1 MEESAKK
8 YTPGSNL
15 AKMSPEELAALARLD
30 ESLKY
35 AADYLK
41 RNVLREEAEFRPLT
55 EAEQK
60 LLDEVTEKLNKFE
73 ASRRGGK

>member
-1 MEESAKK
+1 
-8 YTPGSNL
+8 
-15 AKMSPEELAALARLD
+15 MSPEGRDRSAKLK

-41 RNVLREEAEFRPLT
+41 RNVLLKEAKKRPLT

-73 ASRRGGK
+73 ASQRG